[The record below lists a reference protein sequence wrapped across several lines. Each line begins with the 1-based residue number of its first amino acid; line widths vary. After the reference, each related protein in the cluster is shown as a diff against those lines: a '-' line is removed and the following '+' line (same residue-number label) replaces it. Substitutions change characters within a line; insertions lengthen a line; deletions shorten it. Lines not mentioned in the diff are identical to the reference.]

1 MIKRTCNNCH
11 QPMPDGKRQDAK
23 YCGPECRSNAEHKRK
38 RLDGRYEKINAER
51 AKANASKPKHRHN
64 CTECGVVYETTHRKP
79 SFCSAYCRVKWMDVH
94 NTTRCSEPGCD
105 KGVRSLGLCH
115 LHHKQAKRSQGVVGY
130 NDPWNERR
138 KANSQQRRAMK
149 LGTQTEKVKSLTVY
163 ERDAWTCGL
172 CSTPVDQNL
181 AHPHPMS
188 ASLDHVLP
196 LAKGGTHTYTNVQ
209 LAHLTCNVS
218 KGARVAA

>member
-1 MIKRTCNNCH
+1 MIKRTCTNCN
-11 QPMPDGKRQDAK
+11 QPLAEGMRNDAK
-23 YCGPECRSNAEHKRK
+23 YCSTKCRLEVHHVNEKA
-38 RLDGRYEKINAER
+38 DGRYSQRLAVKRER
-51 AKANASKPKHRHN
+51 RAATPKHQHA
-64 CTECGVVYETTHRKP
+64 CVECGKAYETSHRKP
-79 SFCSAYCRVKWMDVH
+79 SFCSAPCRTRWMDAH
-94 NTTRCSEPGCD
+94 NPTRCSTHGCN

-115 LHHKQAKRSQGVVGY
+115 LHHKQAKRSQGVAGY
-130 NDPWNERR
+130 NGPWNERR

-149 LGTQTEKVKSLTVY
+149 LGTQTEKIHSLTVY

-172 CSTPVDQNL
+172 CSTLVDQNL